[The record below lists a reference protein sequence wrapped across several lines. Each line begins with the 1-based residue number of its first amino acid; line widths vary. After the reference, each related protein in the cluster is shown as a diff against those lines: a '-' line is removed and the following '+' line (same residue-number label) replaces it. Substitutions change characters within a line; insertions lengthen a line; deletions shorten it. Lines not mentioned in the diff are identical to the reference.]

1 MNPNE
6 RQLYIDNLTPYQ
18 VEMLDHMWQLDSQ
31 EEYFQ
36 WFELLEPEDQ
46 ELAQGLQRL
55 LVLAMIEQAIERELH
70 QCTEAREYLK
80 RFRLQ

>member
-6 RQLYIDNLTPYQ
+6 RELFIANLTAYQ

-31 EEYFQ
+31 SEYQ
-36 WFELLEPEDQ
+36 EWFELLDPEDQ
-46 ELAQGLQRL
+46 ELAQGLQQL
-55 LVLAMIEQAIERELH
+55 LMLAMIEEATQRELR

-80 RFRLQ
+80 RFRL